1 MARDFE
7 LSGQLIL
14 GRRFPRIWLA
24 LASAGSRPGIL
35 LRVLTRLAQL

>member
-14 GRRFPRIWLA
+14 GRFPRIRLA
-24 LASAGSRPGIL
+24 LASAGPPSEDLSSGVAPG
-35 LRVLTRLAQL
+35 